1 MSSEKAA
8 RVGQRRRARN
18 APIRTFVRSRIAR
31 AKRLIAG
38 NDIPAAEEAVLA
50 AVVALDK
57 AAQKGVLQRNNAS
70 RRKSRLMKRLNA
82 AKA

>member
-18 APIRTFVRSRIAR
+18 APIRTFARSRIAR
-31 AKRLIAG
+31 ARRLIVG
-38 NDIPAAEEAVLA
+38 KDIPAAEEAVLA

-57 AAQKGVLQRNNAS
+57 AARKGVLPRKNAA
-70 RRKSRLMKRLNA
+70 RRKSRLMKMLNA